1 MKRILVLM
9 LLGLFVISVAE
20 ARQFGDVTIPDT
32 LETGGERL
40 LLNGA
45 GYRSKF
51 FMKMYIGGLY
61 LKQEN
66 EDAMTIVSADEPM
79 LIKLHIVSGKIT
91 SARMTDAINEGFE
104 NSAGASLASLTDKIG
119 RFKSFFA
126 EEINVGDIFD
136 IGYVPGKGVSVHKNG
151 SLSGT
156 IEGTDFKKAVFGI
169 WLGEKPADKGL
180 KKNMLGGD

>member
-9 LLGLFVISVAE
+9 LLGFVVISVAE

-32 LETGGERL
+32 IEAGGQRL

-45 GYRSKF
+45 GYRTKY

-66 EDAMTIVSADEPM
+66 NDAASIISADEPM
-79 LIKLHIVSGKIT
+79 LIKLHIVSGRIT
-91 SARMTDAINEGFE
+91 SARMTEAINEGFE
-104 NSAGASLASLTDKIG
+104 NSAGASLASLTDKIA
-119 RFKSFFA
+119 RFQSFFA
-126 EEINVGDIFD
+126 EDINVGDIFD
-136 IGYVPGKGVSVHKNG
+136 IGYVPGEGVSVHKNG

>member
-9 LLGLFVISVAE
+9 LLGVVMISVAE
-20 ARQFGDVTIPDT
+20 ARQFGDVSIPDT
-32 LETGGERL
+32 LETGGGKL

-45 GYRSKF
+45 GYRSKY

-61 LKQEN
+61 LKQES
-66 EDAMTIVSADEPM
+66 EDAAAVVSAEEPM

-104 NSAGASLASLTDKIG
+104 NSAGSSLASLKDKIEK
-119 RFKSFFA
+119 FKSFFA
-126 EEINVGDIFD
+126 EEIKVGDIFD
-136 IGYVPGKGVSVHKNG
+136 IGYVPGEGVSVHKNG

-169 WLGEKPADKGL
+169 WLGDKPADKGL
-180 KKNMLGGD
+180 KKNMLGQ